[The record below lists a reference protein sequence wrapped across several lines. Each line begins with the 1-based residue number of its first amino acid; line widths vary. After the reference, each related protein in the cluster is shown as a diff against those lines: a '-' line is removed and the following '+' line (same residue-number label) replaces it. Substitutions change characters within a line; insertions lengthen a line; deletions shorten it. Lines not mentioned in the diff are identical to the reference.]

1 MATKRKLG
9 FSADRRSAVL
19 RGLTTAFL
27 INGKI
32 TTTEQ
37 RAKEVQKVVEKLIS
51 KAAAES
57 GNFTSKSVQVSK
69 AAVDGKG
76 KKTLVSATSKNGN
89 KFKKVER
96 QIKSEMQTVDAP
108 SRLAA
113 RKRMMRYIY
122 RFKDEN
128 GSRINVTSK
137 LFDEIG
143 PKYKDRKGGCTRI
156 YKIGPRKG
164 DAAEM
169 AILELV

>member
-1 MATKRKLG
+1 
-9 FSADRRSAVL
+9 
-19 RGLTTAFL
+19 
-27 INGKI
+27 
-32 TTTEQ
+32 
-37 RAKEVQKVVEKLIS
+37 
-51 KAAAES
+51 
-57 GNFTSKSVQVSK
+57 
-69 AAVDGKG
+69 VDSKG

-96 QIKSEMQTVDAP
+96 QTKTEMKTVDAP

-113 RKRMMRYIY
+113 RKQTTKFIY

-128 GSRINVTSK
+128 GNRINVTNK

-143 PKYKDRKGGCTRI
+143 PKYKDRKGGYTRI
-156 YKIGPRKG
+156 YKIGPRRG